1 MFQHNRIRTI
11 EIRGKSVTHIANHV
25 FMDRGN
31 KKTISNI
38 CVTFFDI
45 SGLAYALPGIHAA
58 CVLVERRELT
68 RESIQPARNLFH
80 IWALSRRQLFQWIS
94 YSAPVNFELPESNA
108 HEIAEFFFL
117 CHLSRRRYQVIS

>member
-1 MFQHNRIRTI
+1 M
-11 EIRGKSVTHIANHV
+11 
-25 FMDRGN
+25 

-45 SGLAYALPGIHAA
+45 SGLVYALPGIHAA

-80 IWALSRRQLFQWIS
+80 ILALSRRQLFQWIS
-94 YSAPVNFELPESNA
+94 YSASVNFKLSERNA
-108 HEIAEFFFL
+108 HEN
-117 CHLSRRRYQVIS
+117 RRILYPLPSQPSPIPGEILD